1 MAPKILTHEFL
12 LISSA
17 QMVFTAVFFA
27 LMPTIPIYLSRQG
40 IREAE
45 IGVLVGVFIV
55 ASLVTKP
62 FVGRA
67 LLRIPERK
75 FLIAGS
81 LVTAVCCISYLYAPP
96 FFPLFVLRTIQG
108 IGFAFFLTASFTL
121 VFNMTPE
128 THHGQAISYF
138 YLASNVATAL
148 APAIGMFLINQ
159 FDFAVLFLGCA
170 ALSLFS
176 LSVTLRLG
184 KIQGVPRD
192 PQTVKSQSFLNRE
205 ALPLGIMGLISN
217 NIWGAINAFFPL
229 FAVSHGVTN
238 PGILFTV
245 FAAVLILGRGFG
257 GKILDNYPK
266 DKIMIPC
273 LAAQII
279 AMTTLAFST
288 TLPMFL
294 VAAVIWGMGNAFLYP
309 VMMASAIERAG
320 GSRGPAIAT
329 YTAFTDLGTGMGSV
343 IMGIVIQWTSYR
355 TMFLCLACM
364 SLMNLFYFN
373 FFVKKKGA
381 EEYAHL

>member
-1 MAPKILTHEFL
+1 MARRIFTRDFI

-55 ASLVTKP
+55 ASLVIKP

-81 LVTAVCCISYLYAPP
+81 LVTATCCICYPVAPP
-96 FFPLFVLRTIQG
+96 FFPLFILRTIQG
-108 IGFAFFLTASFTL
+108 IGFAFFVTAAFTL
-121 VFNMTPE
+121 VFNMTPSA
-128 THHGQAISYF
+128 HHGEAISYF
-138 YLASNVATAL
+138 YVASNVATAL
-148 APAIGMFLINQ
+148 APAVGMFLINQ
-159 FDFAVLFLGCA
+159 FDFTVLFLGCA

-176 LSVTLRLG
+176 LSLSLRLG
-184 KIQGVPRD
+184 KGQGIPTDSPPSRN
-192 PQTVKSQSFLNRE
+192 QSFVNRE

-217 NIWGAINAFFPL
+217 NIWGAMNAFLPL

-238 PGILFTV
+238 PGIIFTV
-245 FAAVLILGRGFG
+245 FAAVLMLGRGFG
-257 GKILDNYPK
+257 GKILDNYSK
-266 DKIMIPC
+266 DKIVTPC
-273 LAAQII
+273 LVAQIV
-279 AMTTLAFST
+279 AMTTLVFST
-288 TLPMFL
+288 TFSMFL
-294 VAAVIWGMGNAFLYP
+294 VVAVIWGMANAFLYP

-320 GSRGPAIAT
+320 GARGPAIAT
-329 YTAFTDLGTGMGSV
+329 YTAFTDLGTGMGAVFMGVV
-343 IMGIVIQWTSYR
+343 IEWTSYP
-355 TMFLCLACM
+355 TMFFCLACM

-373 FFVKKKGA
+373 FFVKKKGVTP
-381 EEYAHL
+381 YAHL

>member
-1 MAPKILTHEFL
+1 MARQIFTRDFI

-55 ASLVTKP
+55 ASLVMKP

-67 LLRIPERK
+67 LLRVPERK

-81 LVTAVCCISYLYAPP
+81 LVTAVCCICYPVAPP
-96 FFPLFVLRTIQG
+96 FFPLFVLRAIQG
-108 IGFAFFLTASFTL
+108 VGFAFFVTAAFTL
-121 VFNMTPE
+121 VFNMTPS
-128 THHGQAISYF
+128 THHGEAISYF
-138 YLASNVATAL
+138 YLSSNVATAL
-148 APAIGMFLINQ
+148 APAVGMFLINR
-159 FDFAVLFLGCA
+159 FDFTVLFLGCA

-176 LSVTLRLG
+176 LSVTLRLR
-184 KIQGVPRD
+184 KSQGVPVESQ
-192 PQTVKSQSFLNRE
+192 PVKNQSFLNRE

-217 NIWGAINAFFPL
+217 NIWGAMNAFFPL

-238 PGILFTV
+238 PGIIFTV
-245 FAAVLILGRGFG
+245 FAAFLMLGRGFG
-257 GKILDNYPK
+257 GKLLDNYSK
-266 DKIMIPC
+266 DKIVTPC
-273 LAAQII
+273 LAAQIV
-279 AMTTLAFST
+279 AMTTLALST

-294 VAAVIWGMGNAFLYP
+294 VVAVIWGMANSFLYP

-320 GSRGPAIAT
+320 SSRGPAVAT
-329 YTAFTDLGTGMGSV
+329 FTAFTDLGTGTGAVLMGV
-343 IMGIVIQWTSYR
+343 VVEWTSYP

-381 EEYAHL
+381 TSYAHL